1 MRTRS
6 AGSIPF
12 ARTCGAIAALSS
24 LSSAAAKVCCSSRSA
39 STALLPDCIGL
50 ACFAQQDFE
59 RRNVRVPLDERRH
72 IAEPAYDLRIE
83 RPHIVTHRRAVRV
96 DQDLAAV
103 EVVHGVTGEMDLAD
117 RTSRDV
123 GEILARIEAMIA
135 RADVDIVDV
144 EEDAAA

>member
-6 AGSIPF
+6 AGSMPF

-24 LSSAAAKVCCSSRSA
+24 LSSATAKVCCSSRSA

-72 IAEPAYDLRIE
+72 IAEPAHGLRIE

-96 DQDLAAV
+96 DQDFAAV
-103 EVVHGVTGEMDLAD
+103 KVIHSVAGKMNLAD
-117 RTSRDV
+117 RTNRDAR
-123 GEILARIEAMIA
+123 EILARIEAMIA
-135 RADVDIVDV
+135 RANVDIV
-144 EEDAAA
+144 